1 MYQIGIDRLLVDRRS
16 NRHSE
21 QGLDFRGE
29 VNGVANSGPIERN
42 LTQAIAAHNQALVFE
57 VIERQCPHSIKARKT
72 VHGPSLICLDDHFRV
87 RSRTKMMSAVYE
99 VIAQL
104 HMIKE
109 LSIEG
114 DTADPARVH
123 KRLMPSRCQINNREA
138 SMGEANIEGNVI
150 VRIT

>member
-1 MYQIGIDRLLVDRRS
+1 
-16 NRHSE
+16 
-21 QGLDFRGE
+21 
-29 VNGVANSGPIERN
+29 
-42 LTQAIAAHNQALVFE
+42 
-57 VIERQCPHSIKARKT
+57 
-72 VHGPSLICLDDHFRV
+72 
-87 RSRTKMMSAVYE
+87 MMSAVYE